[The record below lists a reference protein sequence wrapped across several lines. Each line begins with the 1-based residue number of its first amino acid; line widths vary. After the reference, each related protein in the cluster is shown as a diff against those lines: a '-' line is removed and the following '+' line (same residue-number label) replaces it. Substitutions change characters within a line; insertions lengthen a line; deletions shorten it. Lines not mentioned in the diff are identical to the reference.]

1 MEERREAHP
10 PRREAHVEES
20 PMKKSLLRRGRR
32 QGQGMTE
39 YIIIV
44 GLIAILLV
52 GAVTKFKDALGNA
65 FGAATTKIDSDIT
78 AKINGGGQ

>member
-1 MEERREAHP
+1 
-10 PRREAHVEES
+10 
-20 PMKKSLLRRGRR
+20 MKKSLLRRGRR

-52 GAVTKFKDALGNA
+52 GAVTNFKNALGNA
-65 FGAATTKIDSDIT
+65 FNGATDKINNDIT
-78 AKINGGGQ
+78 AKINQ

>member
-1 MEERREAHP
+1 
-10 PRREAHVEES
+10 
-20 PMKKSLLRRGRR
+20 MKALSSQLRRRRR

-52 GAVTKFKDALGNA
+52 FAVQKFKGALQ
-65 FGAATTKIDSDIT
+65 GAYEKGASAIETEITNKIPGQ
-78 AKINGGGQ
+78 AGGGNSTGG